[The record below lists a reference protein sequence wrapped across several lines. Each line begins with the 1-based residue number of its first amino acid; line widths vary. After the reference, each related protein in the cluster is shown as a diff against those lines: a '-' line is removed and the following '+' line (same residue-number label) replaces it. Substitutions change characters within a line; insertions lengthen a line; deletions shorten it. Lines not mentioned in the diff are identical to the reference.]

1 MRRLVDWA
9 LEADRL
15 LRKGRLVASGKL
27 KTYRAKRDFSKTKEP
42 QGQEPRGAAGTVPSK
57 ALRYVI
63 QKHAATRL
71 HYDLRLEL
79 DGVFKSWA
87 VTRGPSRDP
96 SVKRLA
102 VEVEDH
108 PLDYGDFEGTIPK
121 GEYGGGTVQIWDR
134 GYWLSADPHKELL
147 KGDLKFVL
155 EGKRLKGGWVLVRM
169 KHDRNGSNRTNW
181 LLIKHRDEYAVEG
194 DDDALLEDDRSAAS
208 GRSMKTIAAGRGKAP
223 DAFMTRKG
231 PSPDAIWHSKPKETA
246 GARKL
251 AKHRENGPMPPFVE
265 PQLCAAFEQPP
276 AGEGWAHEV
285 KLDGYRVIL
294 RVEAGKATVLT
305 RTGLDWSKRF
315 PEIAEAASALPDCMI
330 DGEIAAL
337 DPDGRTD
344 FPMLQ
349 AALGASDT
357 GELVFFGFD
366 LLFLKGED
374 FRAEPLQERK
384 HRLSVFLKDQKD
396 DRLRY
401 LEHFLSDGADVL
413 QSARELHLEGIVS
426 KRLEAPYRSGRSDLW
441 RKIKCRAGHEV
452 VIGAWTSN
460 GKAFR
465 SLLGGVYRD
474 GKLAYVGRIGTGY
487 GQSVVQKLMPVLK
500 AHAARRSPFSGK
512 NAPKADKTIHWLKPE
527 LVAEIEFAGWTD
539 DGMVR
544 QAAFKGLRTDK
555 PAKEVEVEMPKPAQH
570 AVAAPVA
577 QPLPRAGSP
586 SRVMGV
592 DISKPNKALWPDGG
606 DGKPVTKLDLAH
618 YFEEVGDWM
627 MPHLVG
633 RPCSIVRMP
642 DGIGGE
648 SFFQRHAMQGMSDLI
663 DLMKVSGEKAP
674 YVTIDRKDALAAL
687 AQVAALELHP
697 WNGVPGDP
705 LHAGRLVFD
714 LDPGPD
720 VPFDAVIEAAKD
732 LKERLAAV
740 KLESFC
746 KTTGGKGLHV
756 VVPLVEKGRGV
767 ADWPTAKNFAYALC
781 LAMEADA
788 PERYVVNMA
797 KAKRGGRIFLDY
809 LRNDRKSTAVAVL
822 SPRARPGAPV
832 SMPLPW
838 TRVRKGLDPK
848 AFTVRTA
855 PALLKK
861 IKPWEGYDEARG
873 SLADVLKRMKKK

>member
-1 MRRLVDWA
+1 M
-9 LEADRL
+9 
-15 LRKGRLVASGKL
+15 ASGKL
-27 KTYRAKRDFSKTKEP
+27 KTYRAKRDFSKTQEP
-42 QGQEPRGAAGTVPSK
+42 QGAARAVPAQ

-63 QKHAATRL
+63 QKHDATRL

-96 SVKRLA
+96 TVKRLA

-169 KHDRNGSNRTNW
+169 KQDRNGGKRTNW

-194 DDDALLEDDRSAAS
+194 DDDGVLQGDRSAAS
-208 GRSMKTIAAGRGKAP
+208 GRSLQAIAAGRGKAP
-223 DAFMTRKG
+223 EPFMTHKG
-231 PSPDAIWHSKPKETA
+231 PSPDAIWHSKPKESA

-251 AKHRENGPMPPFVE
+251 AAKGKENKRKEKTAMPAFVA
-265 PQLCAAFEQPP
+265 PQLCAAFDQPP
-276 AGEGWAHEV
+276 SGSGWAHEI
-285 KLDGYRVIL
+285 KLDGYRIIL
-294 RVEAGKATVLT
+294 RVEAGQAQVLT

-315 PEIAEAASALPDCMI
+315 PEIAKAAGALPDCMI

-337 DPDGRTD
+337 DGDGRTD

-349 AALGASDT
+349 AALSASQTQD
-357 GELVFFGFD
+357 LVFFGFD
-366 LLFLKGED
+366 LLFLEGED
-374 FRAEPLQERK
+374 LREQALQERK
-384 HRLSVFLKDQKD
+384 LRLNDFLKGHGT

-401 LEHFLSDGADVL
+401 LDHFLSEGDEVL
-413 QSARELHLEGIVS
+413 QSVRALHLEGIVS

-460 GKAFR
+460 GKSFR

-487 GQSVVQKLMPVLK
+487 GQSVVQKLMPELK

-512 NAPKADKTIHWLKPE
+512 SAPKADKTIHWLKPV

-544 QAAFKGLRTDK
+544 QAAFKGLRADK
-555 PAKEVEVEMPKPAQH
+555 PAQEVVVEMPKPTLPPIA
-570 AVAAPVA
+570 ASAAPV
-577 QPLPRAGSP
+577 RSGSLA
-586 SRVMGV
+586 RVMGV

-606 DGKPVTKLDLAH
+606 DGRPVTKLDLAQ
-618 YFEEVGDWM
+618 YFDSVGDWM
-627 MPHLVG
+627 MPHLRG

-663 DLMKVSGEKAP
+663 DLMEIAGEKPP
-674 YVTIDRKDALAAL
+674 YVSIDHKEALAAL

-705 LHAGRLVFD
+705 DHAGRLVFD

-720 VPFDAVIEAAKD
+720 VAFDAVIEAAKD

-756 VVPLVEKGRGV
+756 VVPLIDKGRGL

-781 LAMEADA
+781 LAMEADT
-788 PERYVVNMA
+788 PDRYVVNMA

-809 LRNDRKSTAVAVL
+809 LRNDRKSTAVAPL
-822 SPRARPGAPV
+822 SPRARPGALV

-848 AFTVRTA
+848 AFTLRTA
-855 PALLKK
+855 PALLEK
-861 IKPWEGYDEARG
+861 IKPWADYDEARG
-873 SLADVLKRMKKK
+873 SLADVLKRMQKK